1 MYILS
6 ITVRET
12 TEDREMTNQ
21 IAELMTKYD
30 EYKAKWIETF
40 GEFDEAAFRAWFT
53 KQVLGN

>member
-1 MYILS
+1 
-6 ITVRET
+6 
-12 TEDREMTNQ
+12 MTNQ